1 MKNGP
6 PTVSI
11 VMPSRNQAR
20 FLRAALDSVLEQSFA
35 DLELIVIDGAS
46 TDDSIGVLREYAA
59 RDSRLRWSSG
69 SDAGPAQAVNRGMGQ
84 ARGHLVGWLNADD
97 VYAPGAIA
105 CAVNF
110 FRENTQA
117 AMVYGHAEFIA
128 SEGHS
133 LGRYPT
139 KDPSTSAAAFADG
152 CFICQPTVVMTRGAW
167 NNSGGLNESLQTSF
181 DFDLWIRLFKQ
192 NQSRIG
198 FLDRVQA
205 FSRRHD
211 ATITSKHRRQVA
223 LEALTILRQHLD
235 STPVHWILTH
245 LDEIMENHPD
255 DSGQNLRE
263 KIADLMPEVRNLMKE
278 GDFLEL
284 EQRIAADRRIALAGR
299 HSFIAVHP
307 DGWAGPAL
315 TARIDTRRLR
325 GLKITGRSGLP
336 TRSKHRL
343 SMSAAKEPLSSLQ
356 VLGQQKFEA
365 FLEPRANGTR
375 GTHAVQVTSSKVFRP
390 SETEPGSADGR
401 ELSVIVECS
410 EELS

>member
-1 MKNGP
+1 
-6 PTVSI
+6 
-11 VMPSRNQAR
+11 
-20 FLRAALDSVLEQSFA
+20 
-35 DLELIVIDGAS
+35 
-46 TDDSIGVLREYAA
+46 
-59 RDSRLRWSSG
+59 
-69 SDAGPAQAVNRGMGQ
+69 
-84 ARGHLVGWLNADD
+84 
-97 VYAPGAIA
+97 
-105 CAVNF
+105 
-110 FRENTQA
+110 
-117 AMVYGHAEFIA
+117 
-128 SEGHS
+128 
-133 LGRYPT
+133 
-139 KDPSTSAAAFADG
+139 
-152 CFICQPTVVMTRGAW
+152 
-167 NNSGGLNESLQTSF
+167 
-181 DFDLWIRLFKQ
+181 
-192 NQSRIG
+192 
-198 FLDRVQA
+198 
-205 FSRRHD
+205 
-211 ATITSKHRRQVA
+211 
-223 LEALTILRQHLD
+223 
-235 STPVHWILTH
+235 
-245 LDEIMENHPD
+245 
-255 DSGQNLRE
+255 
-263 KIADLMPEVRNLMKE
+263 MPEVRNLMKE

-307 DGWAGPAL
+307 DGWAGPAM